1 MSSYRAHMD
10 LTYRPMRASD
20 VAACVSLT
28 KADPIVGPR
37 YGGAIEMLPAVW
49 SRLLGQES
57 FRAFVFE
64 TVDSG
69 RKKIILVGIAVF
81 VEDDFVRQLK
91 TPPSVWIGPE
101 LTQRI
106 AKGHSPLL
114 SDREVAAA
122 NSNGSLTCVV
132 WSGCLDQQYV
142 AEPEV
147 HNFSASTFFEVH
159 AGYYLREVI
168 VQAENGA
175 HLQQVLGSGGLVLSD
190 RQGKYA
196 PVRAE
201 DVPGIWHRSHLLG
214 ITRELAKQ
222 QIGSWVSTMFR
233 YKRPRLGLSR
243 KQQRLLTTALKGDT
257 DVELARVLGISVA
270 AVKKSWRDIYDRVH
284 VCIPKLFAPDG
295 RLEQLG
301 SERGRAK
308 KQRLLSYV
316 RTHPEELRPISRR
329 ADSKRATET
338 AGRLKARKWA
348 SSATPSSGAPR
359 EQAM

>member
-1 MSSYRAHMD
+1 MD
-10 LTYRPMRASD
+10 FSYRPMRAGD

-28 KADPIVGPR
+28 RADPIVGPR
-37 YGGAIEMLPAVW
+37 YGGAIELLPAVW

-64 TVDSG
+64 TTDSG
-69 RKKIILVGIAVF
+69 RKKIVLVGIAVF

-91 TPPSVWIGPE
+91 TPPSVWIAPE

-122 NSNGSLTCVV
+122 NSNGTLTCVV

-142 AEPEV
+142 AEPEA
-147 HNFSASTFFEVH
+147 HNFCAGSFFEAH

-175 HLQQVLGSGGLVLSD
+175 HLQQVLGCGALVFCD
-190 RQGKYA
+190 RQGKYGPA
-196 PVRAE
+196 RAE
-201 DVPGIWHRSHLLG
+201 DVPGIWYRPHLLG

-222 QIGSWVSTMFR
+222 QIGSWVSTIFR

-243 KQQRLLTTALKGDT
+243 KQQRLLMAAMKGDT
-257 DVELARVLGISVA
+257 DVELARELGISVA
-270 AVKKSWRDIYDRVH
+270 AVKKAWRDIYARVH
-284 VCIPKLFAPDG
+284 VCIPKLFPPDG

-329 ADSKRATET
+329 ADSKRATGT
-338 AGRLKARKWA
+338 AECLRMG
-348 SSATPSSGAPR
+348 
-359 EQAM
+359 